1 MLIYQIAHSQ
11 KSKKEEKA
19 SFGCSLI
26 HIHLFFIYFI
36 LHCIPY
42 LTVTFIQR
50 SSYTSDFLKKT
61 KPTDIDYF
69 D

>member
-26 HIHLFFIYFI
+26 HIHLFFYLFYFT
-36 LHCIPY
+36 LHTLSHSNIHPKIIVH
-42 LTVTFIQR
+42 LG
-50 SSYTSDFLKKT
+50 FLKKNKT
-61 KPTDIDYF
+61 H
-69 D
+69 

>member
-36 LHCIPY
+36 LHCIP
-42 LTVTFIQR
+42 
-50 SSYTSDFLKKT
+50 SDSNIHPKIIVHLGFL
-61 KPTDIDYF
+61 
-69 D
+69 